1 MKKFLKF
8 LVVVLLLPVVIFG
21 GAIGFLK
28 FADLNKYKPQIEELV
43 QKYAQTKIK
52 INGDLD
58 VGVSLKPSI
67 ELNNVTV
74 YVPQNNE
81 QKLAEIGNAMV
92 QISILPLFDKEI
104 VIDMLQTS
112 NTTIFYGEADSLLIK
127 NLTADMDDYDSPIN
141 LNVETTIAGTDIAG
155 EGKISS
161 LRNLKQSEFNNINTD
176 ISVTAMGYLLYFDGS
191 VKGLNDSLAI
201 SGSYELSRKNT
212 TLSGNADIDL
222 GGEIPNIKANVNSNL
237 IKASDFIENK
247 TASNSLFITSAHAED
262 FVKGTEIPY
271 EYLKMADADI
281 TFDVKKVEIDNKT
294 TVQNIKG
301 GATLTDGVLKIN
313 VKSAETKGIK
323 VNGSVSIDSPKSLPY
338 AKINI
343 KSDKINIGE
352 LIGVKADKKASLDW
366 LIGSAYA
373 STLMTNTQI
382 PYQYLKMAN
391 ADIAADIKKIDINED
406 VSVSDVLA
414 YVNLKSGLL
423 KTNIQ
428 SLKAGNGSLTGTISV
443 NASDKTASVDL
454 KGKDIILQDLY
465 KPYGQVNNPA
475 LYIKSG
481 GKTNLLINVTTSG
494 KDTDQYLSN
503 LTGQVIAL
511 VDNSVVNIKS
521 LDRLK
526 GNILVQILDNLKIN
540 VTKSDMKLACAVVRT
555 NINKGLMNF
564 PKGIAF
570 NAKDFYLVANG
581 KVNLSDEK
589 INLEIQPFSGKITDT
604 NISSLIGG
612 LLKIKGT
619 ISQPKVA
626 LNQEATAKNV
636 IAAIASGGTY
646 NLGDMML
653 SADRSPCRTALA
665 GTTYADYFKN
675 NAPVRNAISGSYT
688 GAKDSVKNVGK
699 EIKNQAKEIKNTI
712 KGLFK

>member
-74 YVPQNNE
+74 YVPHNNE

-141 LNVETTIAGTDIAG
+141 LNVETTIAGTDITG

-212 TLSGNADIDL
+212 TISGNADIDL
-222 GGEIPNIKANVNSNL
+222 SGEIPNIKADVNSNL

-262 FVKGTEIPY
+262 FIKGTEIPY

-281 TFDVKKVEIDNKT
+281 TF
-294 TVQNIKG
+294 
-301 GATLTDGVLKIN
+301 
-313 VKSAETKGIK
+313 
-323 VNGSVSIDSPKSLPY
+323 Y
-338 AKINI
+338 
-343 KSDKINIGE
+343 
-352 LIGVKADKKASLDW
+352 
-366 LIGSAYA
+366 
-373 STLMTNTQI
+373 
-382 PYQYLKMAN
+382 
-391 ADIAADIKKIDINED
+391 
-406 VSVSDVLA
+406 
-414 YVNLKSGLL
+414 
-423 KTNIQ
+423 
-428 SLKAGNGSLTGTISV
+428 
-443 NASDKTASVDL
+443 
-454 KGKDIILQDLY
+454 
-465 KPYGQVNNPA
+465 
-475 LYIKSG
+475 
-481 GKTNLLINVTTSG
+481 
-494 KDTDQYLSN
+494 
-503 LTGQVIAL
+503 
-511 VDNSVVNIKS
+511 
-521 LDRLK
+521 
-526 GNILVQILDNLKIN
+526 
-540 VTKSDMKLACAVVRT
+540 
-555 NINKGLMNF
+555 
-564 PKGIAF
+564 
-570 NAKDFYLVANG
+570 
-581 KVNLSDEK
+581 
-589 INLEIQPFSGKITDT
+589 
-604 NISSLIGG
+604 
-612 LLKIKGT
+612 
-619 ISQPKVA
+619 
-626 LNQEATAKNV
+626 
-636 IAAIASGGTY
+636 
-646 NLGDMML
+646 
-653 SADRSPCRTALA
+653 
-665 GTTYADYFKN
+665 
-675 NAPVRNAISGSYT
+675 
-688 GAKDSVKNVGK
+688 VKN
-699 EIKNQAKEIKNTI
+699 T
-712 KGLFK
+712 